1 MDTIITNLPPNM
13 GAILIENIS
22 IIQIISMFSI
32 GAYNALETGI
42 AVFDSF
48 KHYRGLYFWSM
59 QVASWGILVHTIPAM
74 IRFLSQ
80 SSNLAM
86 SIPFILGWYAMVTGQ
101 AVVLYSRLNVLATD
115 PVKLRWVLWMIVI
128 NFFVLHIPMTVLFYG
143 LNSGQSVFARPAA
156 IYDRIQVTGF
166 CMQEFVLS
174 GVYIHQALEQRRI
187 KRDLHH
193 QDDRKI
199 IRHLL
204 WINILVVLMNILL
217 LVAEYKLHYIEVSLK
232 TVVYSIKLKLEFT
245 VLNRLRKLGFT
256 SPPPLAHQIP
266 EYARQESD
274 VNLVG
279 RSRLHSRQESN
290 SESVHTECGIKVPP
304 RVSQRPS
311 IHANHEAKCDAQ
323 SDDTRV
329 RGAIPSS
336 NQLTAP
342 SACSSDQLTTSLS
355 TLELNLSNFTS
366 KFDV

>member
-1 MDTIITNLPPNM
+1 MDTIITNLPPNV

-59 QVASWGILVHTIPAM
+59 Q
-74 IRFLSQ
+74 

-115 PVKLRWVLWMIVI
+115 PMKLRWVLWMIVI

-166 CMQEFVLS
+166 CIQEFVLS
-174 GVYIHQALEQRRI
+174 GVYIHQALEQRSI
-187 KRDLHH
+187 KRDLHR

-199 IRHLL
+199 I
-204 WINILVVLMNILL
+204 
-217 LVAEYKLHYIEVSLK
+217 
-232 TVVYSIKLKLEFT
+232 
-245 VLNRLRKLGFT
+245 
-256 SPPPLAHQIP
+256 
-266 EYARQESD
+266 
-274 VNLVG
+274 
-279 RSRLHSRQESN
+279 
-290 SESVHTECGIKVPP
+290 
-304 RVSQRPS
+304 
-311 IHANHEAKCDAQ
+311 
-323 SDDTRV
+323 
-329 RGAIPSS
+329 
-336 NQLTAP
+336 
-342 SACSSDQLTTSLS
+342 
-355 TLELNLSNFTS
+355 
-366 KFDV
+366 

>member
-1 MDTIITNLPPNM
+1 MDTTITNLPPNV

-48 KHYRGLYFWSM
+48 RRYRGLYFWSM

-74 IRFLSQ
+74 IRFVSQ

-101 AVVLYSRLNVLATD
+101 DVVLYSRLNVLATN
-115 PVKLRWVLWMIVI
+115 PLKLRWVLWMII
-128 NFFVLHIPMTVLFYG
+128 TNFFILHIPTTVLFYG
-143 LNSGQSVFARPAA
+143 LNSGHSEFAGPAA
-156 IYDRIQVTGF
+156 IYDRIRVTGF
-166 CMQEFVLS
+166 CMQELVLS
-174 GVYIHQALEQRRI
+174 GVYIHQAVERRRD

-193 QDDRKI
+193 QQDRKVI
-199 IRHLL
+199 LHLL

-245 VLNRLRKLGFT
+245 VLNRLRKLGYT
-256 SPPPLAHQIP
+256 PPPALACQMP
-266 EYARQESD
+266 EYARQDSNA
-274 VNLVG
+274 NLVG

-290 SESVHTECGIKVPP
+290 CESVHTVCGINVPP
-304 RVSQRPS
+304 RAFQRPS
-311 IHANHEAKCDAQ
+311 LQANREAKYETDR
-323 SDDTRV
+323 DDTSL
-329 RGAIPSS
+329 PSS
-336 NQLTAP
+336 NELTIP
-342 SACSSDQLTTSLS
+342 SATASDHLVSSLS
-355 TLELNLSNFTS
+355 SLELSLTNFTP
-366 KFDV
+366 KFDVEVVE